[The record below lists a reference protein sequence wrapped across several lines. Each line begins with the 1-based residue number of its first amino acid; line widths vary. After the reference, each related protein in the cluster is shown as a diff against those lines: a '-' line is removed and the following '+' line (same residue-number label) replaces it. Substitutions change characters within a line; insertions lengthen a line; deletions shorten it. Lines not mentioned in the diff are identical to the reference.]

1 MTGGDPSPPVGDD
14 AQPVRPV
21 GSART
26 ERRGNGMTNG
36 TPPTTSAAP
45 GNGLHHADGTKSPRA
60 HRGDVRPTT
69 GEDHRRVIAIDGPV
83 ASGKTTVARALAARL
98 GATYLDTGLLYRAV
112 TLAALRAGLSPAD
125 GAAIARMT
133 RESQLQIIPSSA
145 PGESEQVLVN
155 GEVVTPLLR
164 TVEVNRQVSE
174 VSAHPE
180 VRSAL
185 LPIQQRMAANGTVV
199 MAGRDIT
206 TVVVP
211 DAGVKVFL
219 RASLDERARRRLQEN
234 EALGRQESLESVRR
248 DIERRDL
255 ADSSRSVAPLRT
267 GDDVTIVNTDGK
279 SIESV
284 VEEIVT
290 LARRTWNEQTA
301 TERPALD
308 A

>member
-1 MTGGDPSPPVGDD
+1 
-14 AQPVRPV
+14 
-21 GSART
+21 
-26 ERRGNGMTNG
+26 
-36 TPPTTSAAP
+36 
-45 GNGLHHADGTKSPRA
+45 
-60 HRGDVRPTT
+60 
-69 GEDHRRVIAIDGPV
+69 
-83 ASGKTTVARALAARL
+83 
-98 GATYLDTGLLYRAV
+98 V

-125 GAAIARMT
+125 GEAIARMT
-133 RESQLQIIPSSA
+133 RESQLQIVPSKA

-155 GEVVTPLLR
+155 GEVVTPALR
-164 TVEVNRQVSE
+164 RAEVNRHVSE
-174 VSAHPE
+174 VSAHQA

-234 EALGRQESLESVRR
+234 EVLGRRETFESVRR

-255 ADSSRSVAPLRT
+255 ADSSRAVAPLRT
-267 GDDVTIVNTDGK
+267 GTDVTIVETDGK

-284 VEEIVT
+284 VEEIVA
-290 LARRTWNEQTA
+290 LARRTWDEQAT
-301 TERPALD
+301 TERPAHD

>member
-1 MTGGDPSPPVGDD
+1 M
-14 AQPVRPV
+14 
-21 GSART
+21 
-26 ERRGNGMTNG
+26 
-36 TPPTTSAAP
+36 
-45 GNGLHHADGTKSPRA
+45 
-60 HRGDVRPTT
+60 
-69 GEDHRRVIAIDGPV
+69 
-83 ASGKTTVARALAARL
+83 ARALAARL

-125 GAAIARMT
+125 GEAIARMT
-133 RESQLQIIPSSA
+133 RESQLQIVPSKA

-155 GEVVTPLLR
+155 GEVVTPALR
-164 TVEVNRQVSE
+164 TAEVNRYVSE
-174 VSAHPE
+174 VSAHQA

-185 LPIQQRMAANGTVV
+185 LPIQQQMAADGTVV

-234 EALGRQESLESVRR
+234 EVLGRRETFESVRR

-255 ADSSRSVAPLRT
+255 ADSSRAVAPLRT
-267 GDDVTIVNTDGK
+267 GTDVTIVETDGK

-284 VEEIVT
+284 VEEIVA
-290 LARRTWNEQTA
+290 LARRTWDEQAT
-301 TERPALD
+301 TERPAHD